1 MLVTS
6 MSGPTASRLDFA
18 ELTYQVGYAQPMHQ
32 HEYANISVVLTGVIR
47 ERVES
52 RMHEGLA
59 GHVVFKPA
67 GIWHGN
73 GFGSKGARVFRIE
86 LHGGD
91 SNDPLGTDRLRDYAW
106 MQGGPALALMLRARW
121 EHGTTRPAGRLDL
134 ECLALEILSLLPGNR
149 VPAGTGHDSDTRGP
163 EPRWFRSLRDLLHD
177 RFDEPLRVAAL
188 AREVGVH
195 PVHLARVF
203 RRRYRG
209 TLGDYVRWLR
219 LGRSI
224 ERMRQ
229 NDRSLAD
236 IALETGFFDQAHF
249 SRTFRSGLGRSPAA
263 YRRDL

>member
-1 MLVTS
+1 MSSKTPPTTS
-6 MSGPTASRLDFA
+6 QLAFA
-18 ELTYQVGYAQPMHQ
+18 ESTYREGHSQPMHQ
-32 HEYANISVVLTGVIR
+32 HEYANISVVLTGMIR

-52 RMHEGLA
+52 RTHEGVA

-73 GFGSKGARVFRIE
+73 GCGTKGATVFRIE
-86 LHGGD
+86 LHGHQSD
-91 SNDPLGTDRLRDYAW
+91 DPLGTERLRDYAW

-121 EHGTTRPAGRLDL
+121 EHGRPRHATHLDL
-134 ECLALEILSLLPGNR
+134 ECLTLEILSGLPEHR
-149 VPAGTGHDSDTRGP
+149 RQTPDRLDLDTRGP
-163 EPRWFRSLRDLLHD
+163 EPRWFRSLRDLLHS
-177 RFDEPLRVAAL
+177 RFDEPLRVGEL

-229 NDRSLAD
+229 GNRPLAD
-236 IALETGFFDQAHF
+236 IALEAGFFDQSHF
-249 SRTFRSGLGRSPAA
+249 SRAFRSGLGRSPAA
-263 YRRDL
+263 FRRDL

>member
-1 MLVTS
+1 MTS
-6 MSGPTASRLDFA
+6 TSGPAPSRLEFA
-18 ELTYQVGYAQPMHQ
+18 ESTYREGYSQPMHH

-52 RMHEGLA
+52 RTHEGIA

-67 GIWHGN
+67 GIPHGN
-73 GFGSKGARVFRIE
+73 GCGSKGARVFRIE
-86 LHGGD
+86 LHGGAHD
-91 SNDPLGTDRLRDYAW
+91 DPLGTERLRDYSW

-121 EHGTTRPAGRLDL
+121 EHGRPRPGSHLDL
-134 ECLALEILSLLPGNR
+134 ECLTLDILTLLPENR
-149 VPAGTGHDSDTRGP
+149 RLGGALHDSDTRGP
-163 EPRWFRSLRDLLHD
+163 EPRWFRSLRDLVHA
-177 RFDEPLRVAAL
+177 RFDEPLRVGAL

-219 LGRSI
+219 LGRSL

-229 NDRSLAD
+229 GDRPLAD
-236 IALETGFFDQAHF
+236 IALEAGFYDQAHF

>member
-1 MLVTS
+1 MTS
-6 MSGPTASRLDFA
+6 ALSLAPSRLEFL
-18 ELTYQVGYAQPMHQ
+18 ESTYQGGYSQPMHH

-47 ERVES
+47 EKVES
-52 RMHEGLA
+52 RWHEGSA
-59 GHVVFKPA
+59 GKVVFKPA
-67 GIWHGN
+67 GISHGN
-73 GFGSKGARVFRIE
+73 GYGSKGARMFRIE
-86 LHGGD
+86 LHGGAHD
-91 SNDPLGTDRLRDYAW
+91 DPLGAERLRDYTW

-121 EHGTTRPAGRLDL
+121 EHGRPQPCTPLDL
-134 ECLALEILSLLPGNR
+134 ECLTLDILSLLPENHL
-149 VPAGTGHDSDTRGP
+149 AGIFHDSDTRGP

-224 ERMRQ
+224 ERMRHS
-229 NDRSLAD
+229 DRPLAD
-236 IALETGFFDQAHF
+236 IALEAGFFDQAHF
-249 SRTFRSGLGRSPAA
+249 SRTFRSGLGCSPAA